1 MNMREWLKKQ
11 IENPIKKAM
20 PILSFPS
27 VSLLGVTVRQLVSDA
42 ALQAE
47 AMRQVSMRTN
57 ALAAVSM
64 MDLSVEAEAFGSQ
77 IRFSDDEVPTV
88 IGAYITDMA
97 QAEALAIPPVG
108 KCRTGQYVDAIRQ
121 AAALIKDRPIFAG
134 VIGPFSL
141 AGRLLD
147 VSEAMV
153 LCLTE
158 PELVHAVLEK
168 VIGFTISY
176 IRAYKA
182 AGANGVVIAEPL
194 AGILSPALAAEF
206 SSPYVL
212 RVASAVQDEDFI
224 VIYHNCGNNTLLMV
238 DSILST
244 GCDAYHFGNAIS
256 MKEMLSRIPLDV
268 PVLGNVDPASQFMNG
283 TPDSIR
289 TETLRILDECV
300 PGHPNFIISSGCDIP
315 PKSPWGNIDAFFA
328 AVEAYYQNKS

>member
-1 MNMREWLKKQ
+1 MNMRGWLKEQVEK
-11 IENPIKKAM
+11 PAKKAM

-27 VSLLGVTVRQLVSDA
+27 VSLLRVSVRQLVGNA

-47 AMRQVSMRTN
+47 AMRRIAARTN

-77 IRFSDDEVPTV
+77 VRFSDNEVPTV
-88 IGAYITDMA
+88 VGACVTDMA
-97 QAEALAIPPVG
+97 QAEALAVPPVG
-108 KCRTGQYVDAIRQ
+108 KCRTGQYVEAISK
-121 AAALIKDRPIFAG
+121 ATSLIKDRPILAG

-168 VIGFTISY
+168 VTAFTISY

-182 AGANGVVIAEPL
+182 VGANGVVMAEPL
-194 AGILSPALAAEF
+194 AGILSPILAAAF
-206 SSPYVL
+206 SSPYV
-212 RVASAVQDEDFI
+212 RRIASAVQDEKFI
-224 VIYHNCGNNTLLMV
+224 VIYHNCGNNTLLMI

-256 MKEMLSRIPLDV
+256 MKEMLSRIPVDI
-268 PVLGNVDPASQFMNG
+268 PVMGNVDPASQFMNG
-283 TPDSIR
+283 TPGSIQA
-289 TETLRILDECV
+289 ETLRILGECA
-300 PGHPNFIISSGCDIP
+300 PWHPNFIISSGCDIP
-315 PKSPWGNIDAFFA
+315 PMSPWENIDAFFD
-328 AVEAYYQNKS
+328 AVEAYYRK